1 MKRQNTYNNDVIEF
15 TILEDYTKEVSTGK
29 KEMEVEG
36 QIQKVS
42 TFKEVTTR
50 GVKSKM
56 TVYAS
61 DVRRVRSIN
70 NSRLK
75 VYKDR
80 CLIKVENDFF
90 VVKGNYNDT
99 LSLIYKN
106 FKNNKIGF

>member
-1 MKRQNTYNNDVIEF
+1 
-15 TILEDYTKEVSTGK
+15 
-29 KEMEVEG
+29 MEVEG

-75 VYKDR
+75 VYKAR

>member
-36 QIQKVS
+36 VMKKVN

-50 GVKSKM
+50 RITSKLAIY
-56 TVYAS
+56 TS
-61 DVRRVRSIN
+61 DIRRIRSIRN
-70 NSRLK
+70 NK
-75 VYKDR
+75 MKEYKDR
-80 CLIKVENDFF
+80 CVIKVENDFF
-90 VVKGNYNDT
+90 VVKGDYRTTMD
-99 LSLIYKN
+99 LVYKN